1 MYTNLSEETIS
12 TLVFDDL
19 TEFLS
24 RPEDY
29 YSFIFSIIE
38 SGSKRVKSCIRHVIL
53 DGEDN
58 E

>member
-1 MYTNLSEETIS
+1 MYSNLSEET
-12 TLVFDDL
+12 TAMLVFDDL

-38 SGSKRVKSCIRHVIL
+38 SGSKRVKSIVRHVVL
-53 DGEDN
+53 AGEDD